1 MVLDS
6 LSFDDAPDVD
16 APPAN
21 APFADSDCYQKD
33 NGTWSGGHT
42 LARIL
47 ANLLV
52 WLRIMCVKW
61 VSVAVKSLKG
71 VSRAF
76 RR

>member
-47 ANLLV
+47 A
-52 WLRIMCVKW
+52 
-61 VSVAVKSLKG
+61 VSTCGYEEGLHAQCCAEPAGVVANHVC
-71 VSRAF
+71 
-76 RR
+76 